1 MSQNLK
7 KKKEN
12 PGNNGLKWVKA
23 KTLQPQQM
31 KNEELES
38 NSVPTSLP
46 TYKTELGQA
55 KSS

>member
-1 MSQNLK
+1 MSQNWK

-12 PGNNGLKWVKA
+12 PGNNGMKRVKA

-38 NSVPTSLP
+38 N
-46 TYKTELGQA
+46 
-55 KSS
+55 